1 MSTQESVT
9 NTSPNEK
16 TPPCYPY
23 AFEMRNI
30 SKAFNNGQIRANI
43 GINLAVKHNEIHALI
58 GENGAGK
65 STLMS
70 ILFGLYEQDEGD
82 IYVNG
87 QKVQFSSSKD
97 AANYKIGMVHQ
108 HFKLIDNFTVL
119 DNIILGSEQTVRGFL
134 TRAKARRVI
143 KGLTKQYGFNVNL
156 AAKVGSLTVGQQQKV
171 EILKVLY
178 RESDILIFDEPT
190 AVLSDNEITAFL
202 DILRNLKNAG
212 KTIVII
218 SHKLHEI
225 KAIADTGTVIR
236 KGECI
241 AQIDIK
247 QTSVEKMAEL
257 MVGRKIVAAK
267 NEGEVNASAQP
278 LLEVIDLDLT
288 FVAPLDYFAS
298 LVNKRFATIKEKVT
312 NRAQNA
318 MKTSELPAVQPFR
331 RVSFQ
336 IHTGEVFAVAGVEGN
351 GQSSLAELIS
361 GLKPARSGK
370 ILFAGK
376 NISFASIKR
385 RNKLGIS
392 HVPEDRHKHGLILD
406 QDCHQNI
413 TNNQISLRPFSHH
426 GFINEYEIASFS
438 NEVIDKFDVRG
449 TANGTSMARALSG
462 GNQQKLIIGREV
474 SKPHKLLIMV
484 QPTRGLD
491 VGAIEYIHNRIIQEK
506 QTGNAILLI
515 SYELDEILAL
525 ADTIAVIHRN
535 EFVGVGSRLEMTRQ
549 RIGELLAGR
558 EI

>member
-1 MSTQESVT
+1 MSTLESVT
-9 NTSPNEK
+9 NTPPDEK
-16 TPPCYPY
+16 TPPSHPY
-23 AFEMRNI
+23 AFEMINI

-43 GINLAVKHNEIHALI
+43 DINLAVKHNEIHALI

-97 AANYKIGMVHQ
+97 AAHYKIGMVHQ

-119 DNIILGSEQTVRGFL
+119 DNIILGNEQTVNGFL

-143 KGLTKQYGFNVNL
+143 QGLTKQYGFNVNL
-156 AAKVGSLTVGQQQKV
+156 AAKVGNLTVGQQQKV

-241 AQIDIK
+241 ARIDIK
-247 QTSVEKMAEL
+247 QASVEKMAEL
-257 MVGRKIVAAK
+257 MVGRKVVAAK
-267 NEGEVNASAQP
+267 NEGQVNDKAQP

-288 FVAPLDYFAS
+288 FVPPLDYFAS
-298 LVNKRFATIKEKVT
+298 LVNKRFATIKEKAT
-312 NRAQNA
+312 NRSQNA
-318 MKTSELPAVQPFR
+318 VQNSQLPAVQSIR

-336 IHTGEVFAVAGVEGN
+336 IRPGEVFAVAGVEGN

-406 QDCHQNI
+406 QDCHQNVA
-413 TNNQISLRPFSHH
+413 NNQISLRPFSRH
-426 GFINEYEIASFS
+426 GFINEYEIASYS

-449 TANGTSMARALSG
+449 TANGTAMARALSG

-506 QTGNAILLI
+506 QAGNAILLI